1 MKLLHFSF
9 PTQNNTE
16 ESEATLRY
24 LEQRIRH
31 LEDIHRFTAD
41 ALEMAASLG
50 DFQKSINTLQDVSL
64 ILDETESRISSLIPF
79 QSMTFYLVDEE
90 NNDFIHSRTTPASFG
105 DFAIEE
111 TDSMIER
118 GVFAW
123 ALREKRPVTVSSRN
137 KDGQFILHVLSTRSR
152 TRGMFIGFLGDKER
166 VSEVSLSLL
175 SIILLNSANAIES
188 FYLYR
193 MIREVTET
201 LERKE
206 TYKTLFEAAPD
217 GVEVLDAWG
226 NIVDIND
233 AQKNLLG
240 RRRDDITG
248 RHTTDFFSES
258 CADEFRKKS
267 SQLREKGFCEGEIE
281 LVATSGVPIPVWR
294 KEKAMY
300 GKDGSFVGSIV
311 YNRDLT
317 ERKRADEER
326 RSLEEQLQRAK
337 KMEAL
342 GIMAGGV
349 AHDLNNVLSGLVSY
363 PELLLTQLP
372 KESPLR
378 KPVTTIKTSGEKAAA
393 IARDLLAL
401 ARRGTAVQEIVD
413 FNEIIAEYLESPEHA
428 NVMTLHA
435 GVNLE
440 INLTE
445 HAALVDGSPVH
456 LGKVVMNLVFNA
468 VEAIHDEGT
477 IVISTRNVRLNES
490 ERRFEDIRQGSYVVF
505 TVSDSGVGITAE
517 DRERIFEPFFTKK
530 KMGRSGTGLG
540 MAIVWAT
547 VKDHHGYIDIES
559 RPGSGTTFSVYFP
572 CAEETRR
579 FEDIR
584 VGPTARDYR
593 GKGETVLVVDDEK
606 EQRDISSS
614 MLTRLGYSVSTVSSG
629 EDAVEYMKIHSVD
642 LVLLDMILMP
652 GIDGLDT
659 YRGILDAHPSQKA
672 VVMSGFSYTDRV
684 RETRQLGAG
693 CYIGKPYGM
702 ETLGSAIRDE
712 LDR

>member
-1 MKLLHFSF
+1 MKLSHFSF

-445 HAALVDGSPVH
+445 HAALVGGSPVH

-584 VGPTARDYR
+584 AGSTARDYR

-672 VVMSGFSYTDRV
+672 VVVSGFSYTDRV